1 MTGYTNADGSSLTG
15 ALNPSNVGQAL
26 QVDGS
31 GNLKVTGGG
40 GGGGGGI
47 VNLADYTTPAN
58 KATVDASGNIQAK
71 LAAGT
76 ALAGGV
82 NLVDSGGTNKAA
94 VDASGNIQAKLA
106 AGTALVG
113 GANIVDSGGVNK
125 LAIDSSG
132 RLTIVPNQS
141 INLSQWSGATP
152 SASNPVITQDVVR
165 YWLNNGQGYTATT
178 GKQTAAGAITGGLSV
193 FNTVASGKTLLVYS
207 LTFIIGNNSFNQITF
222 TTTDPALGTSA
233 IVSNNKSGA
242 AASVTSCSY
251 ANTNLTPAGSTK
263 DYTGAGSNTFV
274 QVLTNANAYIL
285 PSGSGIVFYS
295 NLSGANAWL
304 CSMSWIEI

>member
-1 MTGYTNADGSSLTG
+1 MTGFMSADGSSLIG

-26 QVDGS
+26 QVDS
-31 GNLKVTGGG
+31 NGNLKVTGGG

-58 KATVDASGNIQAK
+58 KATVDASGN
-71 LAAGT
+71 L
-76 ALAGGV
+76 
-82 NLVDSGGTNKAA
+82 
-94 VDASGNIQAKLA
+94 QAKLA

-113 GANIVDSGGVNK
+113 GVNLVDSGGVNK

-141 INLSQWSGATP
+141 INLAQWSGATP

-178 GKQTAAGAITGGLSV
+178 GKQTAAGAITAGLSV
-193 FNTVASGKTLLVYS
+193 FNPVASGKTLLVYS

-233 IVSNNKSGA
+233 TVSNNKSGA
-242 AASVTSCSY
+242 AASVNTCSY
-251 ANTNLTPAGSTK
+251 ANTNLTPAGNTK

-285 PSGSGIVFYS
+285 P
-295 NLSGANAWL
+295 
-304 CSMSWIEI
+304 